1 MKLVKILA
9 RKLDEWPEADSE
21 YGQIESM
28 SQAGDYRVS
37 HYAGVRQKWRKDL
50 DDWGGSVGDGY
61 VPCSRFTL
69 SELATDHA
77 TAIVTRA
84 DWEAERAKLKAP
96 KANVDWWIRH
106 RGGKC
111 PVEAGTLVDVRY
123 RSGKVNEHVKALV
136 DSYMSGSMQTHNAVA
151 WTHIGSANDIMA
163 YRIHKPAEQP
173 APVSEE
179 AIQVGID
186 AADAGKLT
194 PIADVKARF
203 SGEDRRLEADG
214 WIRNDGQGCPVDQG
228 AFVEVRH
235 RDGCVYGG
243 IKAGEG
249 MATNWG
255 ISNHPEDI
263 IWYRPD
269 FEVYPPSYK
278 TRQALNEA
286 KMIRGGCE
294 DYDPQPV
301 SRELIAKSILH
312 CEPYEWRDRIRE
324 LDTQRAEVESD
335 YQRQIS
341 EITQERESLI
351 SKLAAEGLALIDRVN
366 AQIAKCAAEHEGMD
380 DYKNWQP
387 GDLLECVSVADRMVA
402 DLTVGK
408 MYKYKGSG
416 CILDDEDCEQQYPVK
431 YGKCF
436 KWHSRPAT

>member
-1 MKLVKILA
+1 MKLVEILA
-9 RKLDEWPEADSE
+9 RELKVWPEADSE

-28 SQAGDYRVS
+28 SQA
-37 HYAGVRQKWRKDL
+37 YAGVRQKWRKDL
-50 DDWGGSVGDGY
+50 DDWDGAHDY

-69 SELATDHA
+69 SVLATDHA

-84 DWEAERAKLKAP
+84 DWEAERAKIQNAALELAAHQERAKLKAP
-96 KANVDWWIRH
+96 KANGDGWIRH
-106 RGGKC
+106 RGRSNKS
-111 PVEAGTLVDVRY
+111 PVDDGVTCTVKFRDGSEATGQVGNLRWLHNGGAVDVMRY
-123 RSGKVNEHVKALV
+123 K
-136 DSYMSGSMQTHNAVA
+136 
-151 WTHIGSANDIMA
+151 
-163 YRIHKPAEQP
+163 IHKPAEQP

-324 LDTQRAEVESD
+324 LDTQRAEVEST
-335 YQRQIS
+335 YRRQIS
-341 EITQERESLI
+341 ENTQERESLVQ
-351 SKLAAEGLALIDRVN
+351 KLAGEGFALVEVVVQPAEDMLDCKNWKRGDKVACLSDFDDEFTSGALYQLRADVEN
-366 AQIAKCAAEHEGMD
+366 GHVKVVMD
-380 DYKNWQP
+380 D
-387 GDLLECVSVADRMVA
+387 L
-402 DLTVGK
+402 GK
-408 MYKYKGSG
+408 ENGWGARS
-416 CILDDEDCEQQYPVK
+416 
-431 YGKCF
+431 F
-436 KWHSRPAT
+436 KWHSRPSA